1 MEQGKYRI
9 SVKNINYI
17 ANFTEYHTA
26 AQKNAVS
33 GAVTTFS
40 ENFAMTDGAAL
51 RVKKDDYGLRF
62 KVNLSADAY
71 TALTTAAANTGA
83 KIELGAILSSA
94 DSLNG
99 APLTKENAE
108 MSLIVGKWDEE
119 NKSFFATLGYDKI
132 KGYEGVIYTV
142 RGYLTLTFADGS
154 TQTVYT
160 EYSLP
165 ENGEKKAGG
174 AISRS
179 LKQVAEAVSL
189 NENFEKEFADK
200 SDAGKAYAREVL
212 EQILG
217 AANA

>member
-1 MEQGKYRI
+1 M
-9 SVKNINYI
+9 
-17 ANFTEYHTA
+17 
-26 AQKNAVS
+26 
-33 GAVTTFS
+33 
-40 ENFAMTDGAAL
+40 
-51 RVKKDDYGLRF
+51 RF

-71 TALTTAAANTGA
+71 TALKTAAERTGA

-99 APLTKENAE
+99 AALTRENAE
-108 MSLIVGKWDEE
+108 MSLIVGKWNVE
-119 NKSFFATLGYDKI
+119 NESFFATLGYDKI

-165 ENGEKKAGG
+165 ENGEKKEGG

-189 NENFEKEFADK
+189 DENFEKEFNGK
-200 SDAGKAYAREVL
+200 SEKGKAYAREVL

-217 AANA
+217 AANS